1 MTFKLRIIPAGVLAE
16 IGLRAGRTPQRVL
29 SSLPIAPL
37 MPLKLSK
44 YRVDRRL
51 FM

>member
-29 SSLPIAPL
+29 IELAHCTLDASEIVEIP
-37 MPLKLSK
+37 
-44 YRVDRRL
+44 R
-51 FM
+51 